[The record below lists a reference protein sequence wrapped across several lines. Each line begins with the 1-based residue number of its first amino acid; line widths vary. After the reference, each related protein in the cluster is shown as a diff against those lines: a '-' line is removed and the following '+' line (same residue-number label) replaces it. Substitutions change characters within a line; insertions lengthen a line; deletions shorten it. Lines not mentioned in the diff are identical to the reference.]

1 MIDRPLK
8 EYMVTLRAGDKI
20 SKWIVSAVDKSTALN
35 CALLLHDDTHCWE
48 VSMVTLSYRGVNPSA
63 DETEY
68 TVADPKH
75 IARLNRIRE
84 HGFENL
90 ENC

>member
-1 MIDRPLK
+1 
-8 EYMVTLRAGDKI
+8 MVTLRDGEKI
-20 SKWIVSAVDKSTALN
+20 SKWIVTAVDKSTALN
-35 CALLLHDDTHCWE
+35 YALLLHDDMYRWE

-63 DETEY
+63 NETEY
-68 TVADPKH
+68 TIADQKR
-75 IARLNRIRE
+75 IDRLNRIRE